1 LRRTTVGSD
10 TLLGQRLIFHA
21 SVLQHVG
28 PLATSTGVAVFQML
42 AEVISAEE
50 LLRLV
55 AFAKFVNV
63 VEMFGACLP
72 AGRVGEFFATV
83 TADVRAIARH

>member
-1 LRRTTVGSD
+1 
-10 TLLGQRLIFHA
+10 
-21 SVLQHVG
+21 
-28 PLATSTGVAVFQML
+28 VAVFQML
-42 AEVISAEE
+42 AEVIGAEE